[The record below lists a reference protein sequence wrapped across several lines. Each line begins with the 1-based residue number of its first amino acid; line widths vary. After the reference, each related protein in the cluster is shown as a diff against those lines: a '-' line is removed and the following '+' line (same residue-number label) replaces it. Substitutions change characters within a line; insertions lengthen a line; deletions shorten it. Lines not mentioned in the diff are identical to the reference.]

1 MGTVSQAS
9 LNMKAFVIVSAG
21 FGQDDVAFLDILMM
35 TVIMISTI
43 IIITIIIFIII
54 MIMIMTNP
62 IQVALVAAV
71 AGEADPYTIGQVLA
85 GQTNGGVITSTTY
98 HGGVKVAGFP
108 YTTVAA
114 AVPHTYGSPYAYAPY
129 AYGKR
134 EAEAEPEPWTVGQI
148 AAGAHV
154 AEAIKDGR
162 PHNVG
167 VITNA
172 AIAPVAATHLVSG
185 YSAYPYAYSGYPYHA
200 VYGKREAEANPA
212 LLYSTGVAAYHPYA
226 LGAHAVTYAGA
237 PHAVAYTPF
246 GVTHSSNVGI
256 CTNVE
261 GAQVPCRRK
270 RESDPA
276 LVYTAGAAVPYG
288 AYGVLPYA
296 GVHGT
301 NPVHAVAYT
310 GAGLTHSSNVGIC
323 TNYVGAVVPC

>member
-1 MGTVSQAS
+1 MGTVSQAC
-9 LNMKAFVIVSAG
+9 LNMKAFVI
-21 FGQDDVAFLDILMM
+21 
-35 TVIMISTI
+35 
-43 IIITIIIFIII
+43 
-54 MIMIMTNP
+54 
-62 IQVALVAAV
+62 VALVAAV

-85 GQTNGGVITSTTY
+85 GQTNGGVLTSTTY

-108 YTTVAA
+108 YTKVA
-114 AVPHTYGSPYAYAPY
+114 AVPHTYTYGYPYAY
-129 AYGKR
+129 YGKR

-185 YSAYPYAYSGYPYHA
+185 YSAYPYAYTGYPYHA
-200 VYGKREAEANPA
+200 VYGKREAEADPA
-212 LLYSTGVAAYHPYA
+212 LVYSTGVAAYHPYA

-270 RESDPA
+270 REAEADPA
-276 LVYTAGAAVPYG
+276 CLRCR
-288 AYGVLPYA
+288 
-296 GVHGT
+296 
-301 NPVHAVAYT
+301 HAIRSLRSPA
-310 GAGLTHSSNVGIC
+310 LRW
-323 TNYVGAVVPC
+323 

>member
-9 LNMKAFVIVSAG
+9 LNMKAFVIV
-21 FGQDDVAFLDILMM
+21 
-35 TVIMISTI
+35 
-43 IIITIIIFIII
+43 
-54 MIMIMTNP
+54 
-62 IQVALVAAV
+62 ALVAAV
-71 AGEADPYTIGQVLA
+71 AGEADPYSIGQVLA

-114 AVPHTYGSPYAYAPY
+114 AVPHTYGYPYAYH
-129 AYGKR
+129 GKR

-172 AIAPVAATHLVSG
+172 AIAPIAATHVVS
-185 YSAYPYAYSGYPYHA
+185 PYAG
-200 VYGKREAEANPA
+200 
-212 LLYSTGVAAYHPYA
+212 
-226 LGAHAVTYAGA
+226 GAHAVTYAGA

-270 RESDPA
+270 READADPA
-276 LVYTAGAAVPYG
+276 LVYAAGAVPYT
-288 AYGVLPYA
+288 YGVLPYA

>member
-9 LNMKAFVIVSAG
+9 LNMKAFVIV
-21 FGQDDVAFLDILMM
+21 
-35 TVIMISTI
+35 
-43 IIITIIIFIII
+43 
-54 MIMIMTNP
+54 
-62 IQVALVAAV
+62 ALVAAV
-71 AGEADPYTIGQVLA
+71 SGEADPYTIGQVLA

-98 HGGVKVAGFP
+98 HGGVKVPGFP

-114 AVPHTYGSPYAYAPY
+114 SVPHTYG
-129 AYGKR
+129 
-134 EAEAEPEPWTVGQI
+134 
-148 AAGAHV
+148 
-154 AEAIKDGR
+154 
-162 PHNVG
+162 
-167 VITNA
+167 
-172 AIAPVAATHLVSG
+172 
-185 YSAYPYAYSGYPYHA
+185 YPYSGYPYA
-200 VYGKREAEANPA
+200 VYGKREAEADPA
-212 LLYSTGVAAYHPYA
+212 LLYSTGVAGYHPYA

-256 CTNVE
+256 CTNVQ

-270 RESDPA
+270 REANADPA
-276 LVYTAGAAVPYG
+276 LVYAAGAAVPYG

>member
-9 LNMKAFVIVSAG
+9 RNMKAFVIV
-21 FGQDDVAFLDILMM
+21 
-35 TVIMISTI
+35 
-43 IIITIIIFIII
+43 
-54 MIMIMTNP
+54 
-62 IQVALVAAV
+62 ALVAAV
-71 AGEADPYTIGQVLA
+71 SGEADPYTIGQVLA
-85 GQTNGGVITSTTY
+85 GQTNGGVLTSTTY

-108 YTTVAA
+108 YTKVA
-114 AVPHTYGSPYAYAPY
+114 AVPHTYTYGYPYAY
-129 AYGKR
+129 YGKR

-172 AIAPVAATHLVSG
+172 AIAPVAATHVVSG
-185 YSAYPYAYSGYPYHA
+185 YSAYPYAYSGYPYA
-200 VYGKREAEANPA
+200 YYGKREAEADPA
-212 LLYSTGVAAYHPYA
+212 LVYSTGVVGY
-226 LGAHAVTYAGA
+226 

-270 RESDPA
+270 READADPA
-276 LVYTAGAAVPYG
+276 LVYAAGAVPYT
-288 AYGVLPYA
+288 YGVLPYA

>member
-9 LNMKAFVIVSAG
+9 LNMKAFVI
-21 FGQDDVAFLDILMM
+21 
-35 TVIMISTI
+35 
-43 IIITIIIFIII
+43 
-54 MIMIMTNP
+54 
-62 IQVALVAAV
+62 VALVAAV

-85 GQTNGGVITSTTY
+85 GQTNGGVLTSTAY

-108 YTTVAA
+108 YTAVAA
-114 AVPHTYGSPYAYAPY
+114 PVVSHAYAGYPYAY
-129 AYGKR
+129 YGKR

-172 AIAPVAATHLVSG
+172 AIAPVAATHVVAG
-185 YSAYPYAYSGYPYHA
+185 YSAYPYAYSGYPYA
-200 VYGKREAEANPA
+200 YYGKREAEADPA
-212 LLYSTGVAAYHPYA
+212 LVYSTGLVGYPYA
-226 LGAHAVTYAGA
+226 VGAHAVTYAGA

-256 CTNVE
+256 CTNVD
-261 GAQVPCRRK
+261 GAVVPCRRK
-270 RESDPA
+270 REPDADPA
-276 LVYTAGAAVPYG
+276 LVYAGVGAGAYT
-288 AYGVLPYA
+288 YGVLPYA

-301 NPVHAVAYT
+301 NPVHAVAHT
-310 GAGLTHSSNVGIC
+310 AAGLTHSSNVGIC

>member
-1 MGTVSQAS
+1 
-9 LNMKAFVIVSAG
+9 MKAFVI
-21 FGQDDVAFLDILMM
+21 
-35 TVIMISTI
+35 
-43 IIITIIIFIII
+43 
-54 MIMIMTNP
+54 
-62 IQVALVAAV
+62 VALVAAV

-114 AVPHTYGSPYAYAPY
+114 AVPHTYGYPYAY
-129 AYGKR
+129 YGKR

-162 PHNVG
+162 AHNVG

-172 AIAPVAATHLVSG
+172 AIAPVAATHV
-185 YSAYPYAYSGYPYHA
+185 YSAYPYAHYPVAY
-200 VYGKREAEANPA
+200 YGKREAEAEADPA
-212 LLYSTGVAAYHPYA
+212 LVYSTGLVGAYPYA
-226 LGAHAVTYAGA
+226 VGAHAVTYAGA
-237 PHAVAYTPF
+237 PHAVAHTPF

-256 CTNVE
+256 CTNVK
-261 GAQVPCRRK
+261 GAVVPCRRK
-270 RESDPA
+270 READPA
-276 LVYTAGAAVPYG
+276 LVYSTVGAVPYT
-288 AYGVLPYA
+288 YGVLPYA

-301 NPVHAVAYT
+301 NPVHAVAHT
-310 GAGLTHSSNVGIC
+310 AAGLTHSSNVGIC